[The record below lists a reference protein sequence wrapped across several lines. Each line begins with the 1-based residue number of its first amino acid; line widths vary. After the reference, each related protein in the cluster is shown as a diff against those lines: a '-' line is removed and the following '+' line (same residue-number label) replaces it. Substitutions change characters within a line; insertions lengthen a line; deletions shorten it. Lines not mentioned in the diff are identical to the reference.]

1 VCHQSV
7 TNMNHST
14 SSSQT
19 IVSGRENR
27 MSEKSS
33 SFMMKNLLKSDGDQR
48 KQEPKETPSK
58 IKALSVA
65 AHLAGL

>member
-1 VCHQSV
+1 
-7 TNMNHST
+7 MNHST

-19 IVSGRENR
+19 TVSGRENR
-27 MSEKSS
+27 MSQKSS

-48 KQEPKETPSK
+48 EQEPKEAPSK